1 MNDSILAKL
10 RPHAPAVAVLLV
22 CMLATIVASL
32 VEQRHAK
39 DRAAQHATA
48 DATQFQRTLQQGID
62 SYMALNRSVAAHFSA
77 LDAAPGVGD
86 VKAFEAYMRSAD
98 ALRQNPGM
106 SYIGYIRPNR
116 RPVPTAAAPV
126 AQASA
131 GPDPEFTYPYL
142 FVFPDNARARRVAG
156 MDYATL
162 PERWS
167 AIQLARD
174 SGRSVATA
182 RHLPIGAISSI
193 PAIVLYTPIYDQ
205 KLPSA
210 TVAERRIAV
219 RGYVYSIYYIGEMI
233 EQVMGKDFQALFDLE
248 IYDGEISAENIVYD
262 GDQRAHALLQVTG
275 MPLAHRAGVD
285 IAGRTWQLLFYSKPI
300 YMERYDSWN
309 GAAILVFGFA
319 VSAALGA
326 VMLNWTRRS
335 QARWSQ
341 RTAQLEFDTV
351 FESHPAAVYSL
362 DLERRIV
369 NTNAQALNE
378 FKARKADLIGSP
390 FERFIVRDK
399 QRAAR
404 ERFDETRRGNAVSFN
419 SAVTDGAGAQV
430 EISVIMIPMKA
441 GSAVVSVLVI
451 AQNISAQKQRE
462 WRMQESR
469 KMLQLVIDNIPQR
482 VFWKDTNFAFLG
494 CNKAA
499 AADAG
504 VAHPD
509 DIIGRSDFDLAWSE
523 SAHLYRQDDIETL
536 RSGIAK
542 VNYEEP
548 QDREDGSSSWL
559 RTSKIP
565 LTDIDGNTIAL
576 LGVYEDISERKQMEN
591 KLRELAHYDTL
602 TGLANRA
609 FFLNHLERA
618 VSNRRRRHAPLA
630 LMYFDVDHFK
640 TINDSYGHDAGDA
653 LLRAFAK
660 RVTDTV
666 REPDMFAR
674 LGGDEFALILE
685 DLPNLEA
692 AERIGSK
699 LVEAVRRPFRIGQC
713 SVSVSTSIGI
723 AFFQP
728 DMVPSELIRRADQA
742 MYRAKRAGRDRFE
755 IAFQSASAEIA

>member
-1 MNDSILAKL
+1 MNNSILAKV
-10 RPHAPAVAVLLV
+10 RPHAPAVAVLLA
-22 CMLATIVASL
+22 CMLVTIMASL
-32 VEQRHAK
+32 VEQRHAN
-39 DRAAQHATA
+39 DRAALHASA

-62 SYMALNRSVAAHFSA
+62 SYMALNRSLAAHFSS
-77 LDAAPGVGD
+77 LDAAPGDGD

-98 ALRQNPGM
+98 GLRQNPGM
-106 SYIGYIRPNR
+106 SYIGYIRPNK
-116 RPVPTAAAPV
+116 RPPPTNAVPD
-126 AQASA
+126 AQASR
-131 GPDPEFTYPYL
+131 GPDPEFAYPYL
-142 FVFPDNARARRVAG
+142 FVFPDNARARSVAG
-156 MDYATL
+156 LDYATL

-167 AIQLARD
+167 AIQQARD

-182 RHLPIGAISSI
+182 RHLPIAGISSV
-193 PAIVLYTPIYDQ
+193 PVIVLFTPIYDHQ
-205 KLPSA
+205 LPSS

-248 IYDGEISAENIVYD
+248 IYDGEVRAENILYD

-285 IAGRTWQLLFYSKPI
+285 VAGRTWQLLFYSKPI
-300 YMERYDSWN
+300 YVERDESWN
-309 GAAILVFGFA
+309 GATILVFGFA
-319 VSAALGA
+319 LSAALGA
-326 VMLNWTRRS
+326 TMLNWTRR
-335 QARWSQ
+335 AHTRGNQ

-351 FESHPAAVYSL
+351 FEAHPAAVYLL
-362 DLERRIV
+362 DLAGRIL
-369 NTNAQALNE
+369 NTNVQALSE
-378 FKARKADLIGSP
+378 FKTNKADLIGSP
-390 FERFIVRDK
+390 LERFVVRDK
-399 QRAAR
+399 QEAAR
-404 ERFDETRRGNAVSFN
+404 ARFEETTRGNAVSFN
-419 SAVTDGAGAQV
+419 SAVTDGAGVQV
-430 EISVIMIPMKA
+430 EIGVIMIPVKA
-441 GSAVVSVLVI
+441 GSEVVSVLVI
-451 AQNISAQKQRE
+451 VQNITAQKQRE
-462 WRMQESR
+462 WRVQESR

-509 DIIGRSDFDLAWSE
+509 DIIGRTDFELAWSE
-523 SAHLYRQDDIETL
+523 SASLYRQDDIETL

-542 VNYEEP
+542 INYEEP

-565 LTDIDGNTIAL
+565 LTDMDGNTIAL
-576 LGVYEDISERKQMEN
+576 LGLYEDISERKTMEN

-630 LMYFDVDHFK
+630 LMYFDIDHFK
-640 TINDSYGHDAGDA
+640 AINDSYGHDAGDA

-666 REPDMFAR
+666 REPDIFAR

-685 DLPNLEA
+685 DLPDLAA
-692 AERIGSK
+692 AELIGSK
-699 LVEAVRRPFRIGQC
+699 LVDAVRRPFRIGER
-713 SVSVSTSIGI
+713 SVIVSTSIGI
-723 AFFQP
+723 AFYEPGMGP
-728 DMVPSELIRRADQA
+728 DELIRRADQA
-742 MYRAKRAGRDRFE
+742 MYSAKRAGRDRFK
-755 IAFQSASAEIA
+755 IA